1 MFMTAKSTRLSTNQ
15 KMELLKKIRTLLD
28 NESGVILTEFAF
40 AMPIFLSLGLGGIEM
55 ANRQISFTKIS
66 QITLTVADNLSRAKA
81 DVGLALPQL
90 REVDIND
97 AFVGAQLQA
106 GNLDLLTNGRIVV
119 SSLQQ
124 NASGGQWIA
133 WQRCKGL
140 KVAVSAYG
148 VEGTGKTGTAFKGMG
163 PAPDSSKIT
172 ADANSAVIFAE
183 VTYTYTPLVAKYLL
197 GPATIKKEAAFYVR
211 DDRDLVLGDDAN
223 GTHNPSPAV
232 TKSTCNLYSKT

>member
-1 MFMTAKSTRLSTNQ
+1 MNVKPARLLTNQ
-15 KMELLKKIRTLLD
+15 KKGALKTIRNLLN

-40 AMPIFLSLGLGGIEM
+40 AMPIFLSLGLGGIEL

-81 DVGLALPQL
+81 DVGLDLPQL

-97 AFVGAQLQA
+97 AFVGAEIQA
-106 GNLDLLTNGRIVV
+106 GSLNLLTNGRIVV
-119 SSLQQ
+119 SSLQR
-124 NASGGQWIA
+124 NSSGGQWIA

-140 KVAVSAYG
+140 KVVASAYG

-163 PAPDSSKIT
+163 PGPDASKVT
-172 ADANSAVIFAE
+172 VDANSAVIFAE